1 MTLGIAAAYT
11 LFFSIL
17 FAQFPLAGAL
27 PGNCDT
33 WLNGLAI
40 PNTILNRALAGFDLG
55 EAGTFFYPEKA
66 VFGFGESAFG
76 TSAIFVLFK
85 LIARSDV
92 PAYYLFIVT
101 LFSLNALGAF
111 LLAGFWMRD
120 RLAAAFTGL
129 AFSASSYALGN
140 IDSPHSSFFLVAL
153 LALFFLQKHLATGE
167 RRALLLAGLLGGA
180 QVWFSAYVF
189 LFMTGAAGLLIV
201 WHLARR
207 GRGTCFDARAL
218 VAALLVFFVC
228 AAPFFVFYSQARR
241 NPNFTN
247 PWNSLFLA
255 EVHSL
260 EPSDLLRTL
269 ENNLLY
275 PFDRKIVTE
284 DLARRTKWMTEQ
296 GVLVPESLTSGDAGI
311 VMGTLSS
318 PDDVKYFVYT
328 RRCAFLGFV
337 LYALAAAGIASTR
350 RWELALHF
358 AVSLLVSFGPFIEI
372 GGTLI
377 PGAAWPAYRWLDAS
391 GLLRVPSRAFAFALL
406 AAALAAGAGLERM
419 GSARAF
425 QGRWRRSALFVLACL
440 ALLAEN
446 VPMPLKSFAGARL
459 ATPERVVRDFFEGK
473 QGLVILDLPSRP
485 GGALYGDSGDLF
497 EWNRELIYMNRQTYH
512 HQNIL
517 NGVHGYFPASRLR
530 MQELINA
537 LPSSEALTALRGA
550 GVQYFVYH
558 HALELPWEAGLF
570 QAISSAPD
578 LRVEASSPEATI
590 FGWSVDSN
598 QIAAGHPWKAMGIG
612 GLHVSDA
619 AGSTELS
626 QRSVEEAESPPA
638 ARAVAGSRSSAQP
651 GVSAHAASGDAS
663 PRGQQREPRSPLTE
677 ARP

>member
-1 MTLGIAAAYT
+1 VTESDVQAVRSPRLALWIGAAYA
-11 LFFSIL
+11 LFFSLL
-17 FAQFPLAGAL
+17 FLQFPLAGAL

-40 PNTILNRALAGFDLG
+40 PNTILSRALAGFDVG
-55 EAGTFFYPEKA
+55 KAGTFFYPESA

-76 TSAIFVLFK
+76 TSSIFVLFK
-85 LIARSDV
+85 LIARNDV
-92 PAYYLFIVT
+92 TAYYLFIVAIFT
-101 LFSLNALGAF
+101 LNALGAF

-120 RLAAAFTGL
+120 RFAAAFTGL
-129 AFSASSYALGN
+129 AFAASNYTLGN
-140 IDSPHSSFFLVAL
+140 IDSPHSSFFLIAL
-153 LALFFLQKHLATGE
+153 LALFFLERHLATGE

-189 LFMTGAAGLLIV
+189 LFMGGAAALLIV
-201 WHLARR
+201 WHLLRH
-207 GRGTCFDARAL
+207 GRGACFDARAL
-218 VAALLVFFVC
+218 VTSSLVFFLC

-260 EPSDLLRTL
+260 EPSDLFRTL

-275 PFDRKIVTE
+275 PFDRKVVTE
-284 DLARRTKWMTEQ
+284 DLARRTRWMMEQ

-337 LYALAAAGIASTR
+337 LYALAAAGIATAR
-350 RWELALHF
+350 RWELVLLF

-377 PGAAWPAYRWLDAS
+377 PGATWPVYRWLDAS

-406 AAALAAGAGLERM
+406 AAALAAGAGLEWIA
-419 GSARAF
+419 SARAF
-425 QGRWRRSALFVLACL
+425 HGWWRRAALYALASL

-446 VPMPLKSFAGARL
+446 VPMPLKSFAGAKL
-459 ATPERVVRDFFEGK
+459 ATPEPVVRDFFAGK
-473 QGLVILDLPSRP
+473 RGLVLLDLPSRP

-512 HQNIL
+512 QQNIL

-537 LPSSEALTALRGA
+537 LPASEALAALRGA
-550 GVQYFVYH
+550 GVDHLVYH
-558 HALELPWEAGLF
+558 HALELPWDTGLF
-570 QAISSAPD
+570 EAISSAPT
-578 LRVEASSPEATI
+578 LRIEASSREATI
-590 FGWSVDSN
+590 FGWREAKPAGMARARPPRGGATACA
-598 QIAAGHPWKAMGIG
+598 IPAAG
-612 GLHVSDA
+612 
-619 AGSTELS
+619 
-626 QRSVEEAESPPA
+626 
-638 ARAVAGSRSSAQP
+638 VA
-651 GVSAHAASGDAS
+651 
-663 PRGQQREPRSPLTE
+663 PRSRKAGHLP
-677 ARP
+677 